1 MSAVV
6 EFLSNNMSQLLGGA
20 IATLVAYFG
29 IRIQERARLQ
39 QYFGELRVWA
49 LAVLDD
55 LSEAAHLCLLDPVV
69 TQEASFYNR
78 KHDLLIRLSAKIDQ
92 GRLFFPSTKPV
103 KFSKWRLDPAQSFQR
118 GPLNIL
124 IYAYGAVKQMS
135 YTSKEDNDHLWE
147 PLITAKRDFTGAM
160 QIILDPRNKNKQ
172 FELAMEKRHAN
183 KNVT

>member
-1 MSAVV
+1 MNAVV
-6 EFLSNNMSQLLGGA
+6 EFFSNNMPQVLGWTIA
-20 IATLVAYFG
+20 ILVAYFG

-55 LSEAAHLCLLDPVV
+55 LSEAAHLCLLDPVA

-92 GRLFFPSTKPV
+92 GRLFFPSIKPV
-103 KFSKWRLDPAQSFQR
+103 KFTKWRIDPAQSFQD

-135 YTSKEDNDHLWE
+135 YTSKVDNEHLWE

-160 QIILDPRNKNKQ
+160 QVILDPRNKNKQ
-172 FELAMEKRHAN
+172 FELAMERRHGH
-183 KNVT
+183 KSS

>member
-1 MSAVV
+1 MNAVF
-6 EFLSNNMSQLLGGA
+6 EFFSNNMSQVLGWTIA
-20 IATLVAYFG
+20 ILVAYFG

-55 LSEAAHLCLLDPVV
+55 LSEAAHLCLLDPSV
-69 TQEASFYNR
+69 TKGPSFYNR

-118 GPLNIL
+118 GPLSIL

-135 YTSKEDNDHLWE
+135 YTSKVDNEHLWE
-147 PLITAKRDFTGAM
+147 PLITTKRDFTGAM
-160 QIILDPRNKNKQ
+160 QVILDPRNKNKQ
-172 FELAMEKRHAN
+172 FELAMEKKHAN
-183 KNVT
+183 RTNL